1 MLMTIKK
8 NNIIGSHALLE
19 CLIAEGID
27 TLFGYPG
34 GAIMPVYDA
43 MYDYQDN
50 LTHILAR
57 HEQGAIHAAEAYA
70 RIDRKTAVCIA
81 TSGPGATNLLTG
93 LYDALLDSTPLVAI
107 TGQVFDSLLGS
118 DAFQES
124 DIIGASAPLTKW
136 NQQITDAEQIS
147 DVLRKAFY
155 VANSGRPGPVLI
167 DITKNAQVQLLE
179 SFEYRSYREYPDV
192 HVRSYRPLPKI
203 KSKLIAAAADLIN
216 DAKRPLILAG
226 HGVHVAGAQEK
237 LQAFA
242 EKAGIPVTTTF
253 HGLSSMPAG
262 HPLYVGLP
270 GMHGNYGPNFLS
282 NESDVVIAIGMRFD
296 DRVTGLLSEYLPNS
310 KVIHI
315 EIDKAEINKNIPASV
330 AVHADAKQALE
341 ALIPLIDEKDHPEW
355 LARFRECDRKE
366 QEMVIDE
373 VLTPNEDGTLKMPQ
387 VMRMVS
393 DKTNGGAVVVTDV
406 GQHQMI
412 GMRYYEFKS
421 KDAWISS
428 GGSGTMGFGL
438 PAAFGAAYAEKQKA
452 AKSGEPART
461 VIAVV
466 GDGGFQMTIQELG
479 MCSQWEV
486 PVKIL
491 LLDNNYLGMVRQWQQ
506 LFFDNRY
513 SQVGLTNPDF
523 VKISEGFGVPAERV
537 SKTDDLN
544 DAVDRF
550 LAATTPYLLHVDV
563 VKEENVF
570 PMVAAGK
577 SVAEV
582 SLSAEE

>member
-1 MLMTIKK
+1 MTVSKE
-8 NNIIGSHALLE
+8 NIRGSHALLE
-19 CLIAEGID
+19 CLIAEGVD

-43 MYDYQDN
+43 MYDYAGQ

-93 LYDALLDSTPLVAI
+93 VYDALLDSTPLVAI
-107 TGQVFDSLLGS
+107 TGQVLDSLLGS

-136 NQQITDAEQIS
+136 NYQIS
-147 DVLRKAFY
+147 DANQIAEVMRKVFY
-155 VANSGRPGPVLI
+155 IANSGRPGPVLI
-167 DITKNAQVQLLE
+167 DITKNAQIQMLE
-179 SFEYRSYREYPDV
+179 KFSYESNKDNPNV
-192 HVRSYRPLPKI
+192 NIRSYRPLPKV
-203 KSKLIAAAADLIN
+203 KSQDIAAAVELI
-216 DAKRPLILAG
+216 DEAKQPLILAG
-226 HGVHVAGAQEK
+226 HGVHIAGAQETLK
-237 LQAFA
+237 AFA
-242 EKAGIPVTTTF
+242 EKTGIPVSTTF

-296 DRVTGLLSEYLPNS
+296 DRVTGDLPRYLPNS

-315 EIDKAEINKNIPASV
+315 EIDQAEINKNVPATV
-330 AVHADAKQALE
+330 AIHADAKQALE
-341 ALIPLIDEKDHPEW
+341 ALSPLVSEKEHPEW
-355 LARFRECDRKE
+355 LARFRECDQKE
-366 QEMVIDE
+366 KEIVIDE
-373 VLTPNEDGTLKMPQ
+373 LVSANDDGTLKMPQ

-393 DKTNGGAVVVTDV
+393 DKTDGNAVVVTDV

-412 GMRYYEFKS
+412 GMRYYDFKS

-438 PAAFGAAYAEKQKA
+438 PAAFGAAYAEKQRAEKT
-452 AKSGEPART
+452 GNPARP

-506 LFFDNRY
+506 LFFDHRY

-523 VKISEGFGVPAERV
+523 VKISDGFGVPAERV
-537 SKTDDLN
+537 SHVDQLN

-550 LAATTPYLLHVDV
+550 LSAETPYLLHVDV
-563 VKEENVF
+563 INEENVF

-577 SVAEV
+577 SVAEIA
-582 SLSAEE
+582 LTAEG